1 MKQLCISLISIFLLT
16 ACSSPKHI
24 PIPESPKTEQ
34 TILALGDSITAGYGL
49 PETDSYPAQ
58 LEAKLQSLGYNY
70 RVQNA

>member
-16 ACSSPKHI
+16 ACSSTKHI
-24 PIPESPKTEQ
+24 PIPESQKTEQ

-49 PETDSYPAQ
+49 PETDAYPAQ
-58 LEAKLQSLGYNY
+58 LEVKLQSLGYNY